1 MIGMNIKPVFIL
13 SRGAGVFVDQ
23 NGGLEMVV
31 DGDANRN
38 RIDALLSELRAEIGD
53 QVTILDELMVG
64 DPSDFKPLF
73 TSKDEIHV
81 IIAYFLGVTPIEELL
96 RWKGPIIAFSGQ
108 YTPAFS
114 LYAVGEERHVRS
126 DLYVALDYHEIRRLL
141 RVLEVKRS
149 LGHTRVVLMGL
160 PAPWHL
166 RWYSFPDLEAIR
178 RKVGVEFVPVE
189 LRELLEIVKKV
200 DMDKAASL
208 ARAWMDEARQVMEP
222 SPEHLQQSAAAYLAM
237 DQILSRK
244 GAKAMA
250 INCLEITQSRKFS
263 EQIIN
268 PCMAMTRLRDDGIP
282 SACEMDVAALL
293 TMILLGN
300 LSNKPSFL
308 GNIVRAEPDRNVIK
322 LSHCI
327 LPTRMPGFGEKPL
340 PYTLRDFHGN
350 KGVTAFT
357 HVPPGEKLTLARAHR
372 NLERV
377 VALTGEVLECEDTTF
392 CRNTL
397 TIQINDV
404 REFIRKA
411 EGNHHIAI
419 FGDYMDDL
427 NALCEV
433 LDCQFISI

>member
-1 MIGMNIKPVFIL
+1 MNIKPVFIL

-23 NGGLEMVV
+23 KGGLEMIL
-31 DGDANRN
+31 DGEANRN
-38 RIDALLSELRAEIGD
+38 RIDALLSELTSEVGD
-53 QVTILDELMVG
+53 QVTILDELVVG
-64 DPSDFKPLF
+64 DPSDFESLF
-73 TSKDEIHV
+73 RSQDEIHV
-81 IIAYFLGVTPIEELL
+81 IIAYFFGVTPIEELL

-108 YTPAFS
+108 HTPAFA

-126 DLYVALDYHEIRRLL
+126 DLYIALDYHEIRRLIK
-141 RVLEVKRS
+141 VLEVKKS
-149 LGHTRVVLMGL
+149 LAHTRIVLMGL

-166 RWYSFPDLEAIR
+166 RWYSFPDLESIR
-178 RKVGVEFVPVE
+178 RKTGVQFVPVE
-189 LRELLEIVKKV
+189 LRELMETVQKV

-208 ARAWMDEARQVMEP
+208 AQEWMDEAREVKEP
-222 SPEHLQQSAAAYLAM
+222 TPEHLQQSAAAYLAM

-244 GAKAMA
+244 GGQAMA

-268 PCMAMTRLRDDGIP
+268 PCMAMTHLRDNGIP

-308 GNIVRAEPDRNVIK
+308 GNIVRADPDSDVIK

-327 LPTRMPGFGEKPL
+327 LPTRMPGFGETPL
-340 PYTLRDFHGN
+340 PHTIRDFHGN

-357 HVPPGEKLTLARAHR
+357 HVPVGEKLTLARAHR

-377 VALTGEVLECEDTTF
+377 VALTGEVLGCEDTTF

-397 TIQINDV
+397 TIQISDA
-404 REFIRKA
+404 REFVQKA
-411 EGNHHIAI
+411 EGNHHIAV
-419 FGDYMDDL
+419 FGDYLDDL
-427 NALCEV
+427 KALCNV
-433 LDCQFISI
+433 LDCQFISV

>member
-1 MIGMNIKPVFIL
+1 MNIKPVFIL

-23 NGGLEMVV
+23 KGGLEMVV

-38 RIDALLSELRAEIGD
+38 RIDALLSELHAEVGD
-53 QVTILDELMVG
+53 QATILDEVMVS
-64 DPSDFKPLF
+64 DPSDFESLF

-96 RWKGPIIAFSGQ
+96 RWQGPIIAFSGQ
-108 YTPAFS
+108 HTPAFA

-126 DLYVALDYHEIRRLL
+126 DLFIALDYHEIRRLL

-149 LGHTRVVLMGL
+149 LAHTRIVLMGL

-178 RKVGVEFVPVE
+178 RKVGVQFVPVE
-189 LRELLEIVKKV
+189 LRELLEMVKKV

-208 ARAWMDEARQVMEP
+208 AQEWMDEASQVMEP

-244 GAKAMA
+244 GGQAMA

-268 PCMAMTRLRDDGIP
+268 PCMAMTRLRDNGIP

-300 LSNKPSFL
+300 LTNKPSFL
-308 GNIVRAEPDRNVIK
+308 GNIVRADPESNVIK

-327 LPTRMPGFGEKPL
+327 LPTRMPGFGESPL
-340 PYTLRDFHGN
+340 PYTIRDFHGN

-357 HVPPGEKLTLARAHR
+357 HVPAGEKLTLARAHR

-377 VALTGEVLECEDTTF
+377 VALTGEVLECEDTVF

-397 TIQINDV
+397 TIQINDA
-404 REFIRKA
+404 RKFVQRA
-411 EGNHHIAI
+411 EGNHHIAV

-427 NALCEV
+427 KALCDV
-433 LDCQFISI
+433 LDCQIISI

>member
-1 MIGMNIKPVFIL
+1 MINMNIKPVFIL
-13 SRGAGVFVDQ
+13 SRGAGVFIDQ
-23 NGGLEMVV
+23 KGGLEMVV

-38 RIDALLSELRAEIGD
+38 RIDVLLSELKAEVGD
-53 QVTILDELMVG
+53 QVTILDEIMVG
-64 DPSDFKPLF
+64 DPSDFESLF
-73 TSKDEIHV
+73 TSKNEIDV
-81 IIAYFLGVTPIEELL
+81 IIAYFLGVTPIEKLL
-96 RWKGPIIAFSGQ
+96 LWKGPIIAFSGQ
-108 YTPAFS
+108 HTPAFA

-126 DLYVALDYHEIRRLL
+126 DLFIALDYHEIRRLL

-149 LGHTRVVLMGL
+149 LAHTRIVLMGL

-166 RWYSFPDLEAIR
+166 RWYSFPDLESIR
-178 RKVGVEFVPVE
+178 RQVGVQFVPVE
-189 LRELLEIVKKV
+189 LRELIEMVKKV

-208 ARAWMDEARQVMEP
+208 AQEWMDEASQVMEP

-244 GAKAMA
+244 GAQAMA

-268 PCMAMTRLRDDGIP
+268 PCMAMTRLRDKGIP

-308 GNIVRAEPDRNVIK
+308 GNIVRADPESNVIK

-327 LPTRMPGFGEKPL
+327 LPTRMPGFDESPL
-340 PYTLRDFHGN
+340 PYTIRDFHGN

-357 HVPPGEKLTLARAHR
+357 LVPAGEKLTLARAHR

-377 VALTGEVLECEDTTF
+377 VALTGEVLDCEDTTF

-397 TIQINDV
+397 TIQINDA
-404 REFIRKA
+404 REFVQRA
-411 EGNHHIAI
+411 EGNHHIAV
-419 FGDYMDDL
+419 FGDYLDDL
-427 NALCEV
+427 KALCDV
-433 LDCQFISI
+433 LDCQFHSL

>member
-23 NGGLEMVV
+23 KGGLQMVV

-38 RIDALLSELRAEIGD
+38 RIDALLTELRAEVGD
-53 QVTILDELMVG
+53 HVTILDELMVG
-64 DPSDFKPLF
+64 DPSDFKSLF

-108 YTPAFS
+108 HTPAFS

-126 DLYVALDYHEIRRLL
+126 DLYIALDYHEIRRLL

-149 LGHTRVVLMGL
+149 LAHTRVVLMGL

-166 RWYSFPDLEAIR
+166 RWYGFPDLEAIR

-208 ARAWMDEARQVMEP
+208 AREWMDEARQVMEP

-300 LSNKPSFL
+300 LSNSPSFL

-327 LPTRMPGFGEKPL
+327 LPTRMPGFGEAPL

-377 VALTGEVLECEDTTF
+377 VALAGEVLECEDTTF

-419 FGDYMDDL
+419 FGDYMDEL
-427 NALCEV
+427 KALCEV